1 MVGREGL
8 EEADKYGV
16 SAWVAGIILSG
27 ALVLIMFGLAQ
38 GFA

>member
-8 EEADKYGV
+8 EEADKYGIWAWIAGGLL
-16 SAWVAGIILSG
+16 SAGV
-27 ALVLIMFGLAQ
+27 VLLMFGLAQ

>member
-8 EEADKYGV
+8 EEADKYGIW
-16 SAWVAGIILSG
+16 AWVAGGLLS
-27 ALVLIMFGLAQ
+27 AAVIMSMFWLAQ